1 MRRVLA
7 LPKNKGVSTRT
18 APPPGGTGPGSACRG
33 SFPYLGAHY
42 GRALSPAQPE
52 TSTRKTIRFKSG
64 IMLVICDWDRFGAPS
79 RRFRAQISR
88 SETESASSR
97 HRPSV
102 TARRR
107 CWLTVR
113 GAGGSISVSSQSGL
127 DVKVRPELIGWV
139 SEAPCLECHG
149 SAHATTTE
157 PQGNTSQHTKQ
168 HNTVTSQHTKQH
180 NTVTSQHT
188 KQHHS
193 VTTQHKPTQLST
205 QANTT
210 RHAPPP
216 RFADGASSQHTIQ
229 HISAANQPFSV
240 TCQHKPTQLSTV
252 SARATTA
259 HTSQHSAARATKALR
274 RRRLASSATRPA
286 RTRASAGPAGP
297 SARQTGTAPS
307 AAATAAGRPGRRA
320 SAAASSAAGRC
331 WTGRRGGRRP
341 ASCGSGRSRG

>member
-205 QANTT
+205 QANITQSQLST
-210 RHAPPP
+210 QNNITQ
-216 RFADGASSQHTIQ
+216 SQLSTSQHN
-229 HISAANQPFSV
+229 SA
-240 TCQHKPTQLSTV
+240 HKPTQRGTRRHHASRTAPRVSTQSNTSQLQTNPSQSLV
-252 SARATTA
+252 S
-259 HTSQHSAARATKALR
+259 TSQHNSA
-274 RRRLASSATRPA
+274 
-286 RTRASAGPAGP
+286 
-297 SARQTGTAPS
+297 Q
-307 AAATAAGRPGRRA
+307 
-320 SAAASSAAGRC
+320 
-331 WTGRRGGRRP
+331 
-341 ASCGSGRSRG
+341 